1 MPLYIFIEVYLEH
14 NELLHA
20 YLYGV
25 CLMKKICDIKT
36 RNELADFLKIP
47 RQKFTQILYSIYPNN
62 CYTTFKIPKKK
73 GGTRSI
79 SAPNDELKE
88 IQCRIVKALSDYQQT
103 LLEDNHV
110 VNNISHAFERG
121 KSIISN
127 AKVHRN
133 KRLVLNVDLKDFFDS
148 FHFGRVC
155 GYFEKNKYFM
165 LPHEVAVILA
175 QLSCYEGKLPQGAP
189 TSPIITNLMCS
200 ILDAKIINLS
210 KKYKLRYTRY
220 ADDLTFSTNN
230 RQFIDKY
237 NEFVERLEKIINYEG
252 FEINKEKTRLQYNDS
267 RQVVT
272 GLVVNEKINICRDY
286 YKETRAMANNLYNNG
301 EFAINGITGTINQL
315 EGRFSFIDQIEK
327 HNNVQDKE
335 NHSFYK
341 LNGREKQFQKF
352 LFYKYFFAGSKPI
365 IITEGKTDII
375 YLKAALRK
383 LYKEYPDLVEK
394 KKDGSFE
401 YKISFLKRTSKIRY
415 FFGIAKDGADAIKNV
430 TRFFTDSKNFTNY
443 YKYFKEVT
451 NNDSAYPTIII
462 FDNELSNKEKP
473 LSKFANE
480 FVNKENKELLKK
492 DLKIQ
497 VFSDT
502 NLFLITNQLIDG
514 KEESE
519 IEDLFDKATLETI
532 IDGRKLILKD
542 KYDTKQFYGK
552 EIFSKYVINNY
563 EKIDF
568 SNFRCIL
575 DNIVSIIKK

>member
-1 MPLYIFIEVYLEH
+1 
-14 NELLHA
+14 
-20 YLYGV
+20 
-25 CLMKKICDIKT
+25 MKKICDIKT
-36 RNELADFLKIP
+36 RNELADFLRIP

-62 CYTTFKIPKKK
+62 CYTTFEIPKKK

-88 IQCRIVKALSDYQQT
+88 IQRHLADVLYEYKKTILD
-103 LLEDNHV
+103 DNQIK
-110 VNNISHAFERG
+110 NNVSYAFEKG
-121 KSIISN
+121 KGIISN
-127 AKVHRN
+127 AEVHRN
-133 KRLVLNVDLKDFFDS
+133 KRLVLNIDLKDFFDS

-165 LPHEVAVILA
+165 LPHEVAVILS
-175 QLSCYEGKLPQGAP
+175 QLSCYNGKLPQGAP
-189 TSPIITNLMCS
+189 TSPIITNLMCQ
-200 ILDAKIINLS
+200 ILDVKIINLS
-210 KKYKLRYTRY
+210 KRYKLNYTRY
-220 ADDLTFSTNN
+220 ADDLTFSTN
-230 RQFIDKY
+230 DKHFLEKQ
-237 NEFVERLEKIINYEG
+237 NEFIEKLEKFINHEG

-272 GLVVNEKINICRDY
+272 GLVVNKKINICRDY
-286 YKETRAMANNLYNNG
+286 YRETRAMANNLYNNG
-301 EFAINGITGTINQL
+301 EFTINGVAATLNQL

-335 NHSFYK
+335 KHSFYK

-352 LFYKYFFAGSKPI
+352 LFYKYFFVSSKPI

-375 YLKAALRK
+375 YLKAALRN

-415 FFGIAKDGADAIKNV
+415 FLGLAKDGADAIKNV

-443 YKYFKEVT
+443 YKYFRDVT
-451 NNDSAYPTIII
+451 NNDSAYPTIIV

-497 VFSDT
+497 VFPDT
-502 NLFLITNQLIDG
+502 NLFLITNQLIDR

-519 IEDLFDKATLETI
+519 IEGLFDKSTLGTI
-532 IDGRKLILKD
+532 IDCKKFTLKD

-568 SNFRCIL
+568 SNFKCIL

>member
-1 MPLYIFIEVYLEH
+1 
-14 NELLHA
+14 
-20 YLYGV
+20 
-25 CLMKKICDIKT
+25 MKKICDLKT

-62 CYTTFKIPKKK
+62 CYTTFEIPKKK

-79 SAPNDELKE
+79 NAPNDELKE
-88 IQCRIVKALSDYQQT
+88 IQRRIAKVLSDYKQT
-103 LLEDNHV
+103 ILKDNHTE
-110 VNNISHAFERG
+110 NKISHAFEKG

-127 AKVHRN
+127 AEVHKN
-133 KRLVLNVDLKDFFDS
+133 KRLVSNVDLKNFFDS

-165 LPHEVAVILA
+165 LPHEVAVILT

-189 TSPIITNLMCS
+189 TSPIITNLMCQ
-200 ILDAKIINLS
+200 ILDAKIISLS
-210 KKYKLRYTRY
+210 KKYKLSYTRY

-237 NEFVERLEKIINYEG
+237 NEFVKRLEKIINHEG
-252 FEINKEKTRLQYNDS
+252 FEINKKKTRLQYNDA

-286 YKETRAMANNLYNNG
+286 YRETRAMANNLYNND
-301 EFAINGITGTINQL
+301 EFTINGIAGTINQL

-327 HNNVQDKE
+327 HNNVQDKV

-352 LFYKYFFAGSKPI
+352 LFYKYFFVSSKPI

-375 YLKAALRK
+375 YLKAALRN
-383 LYKEYPDLVEK
+383 LYKQYPNLVEK

-415 FFGIAKDGADAIKNV
+415 FLGLTKDGADAIKNV
-430 TRFFTDSKNFTNY
+430 TRFFTNSKNFTNY
-443 YKYFKEVT
+443 YKYFKDVT
-451 NNDSAYPTIII
+451 NNDSAYPTIIV

-480 FVNKENKELLKK
+480 FLNEENRALLKK

-497 VFSDT
+497 VFPDT

-514 KEESE
+514 NEEAE
-519 IEDLFDKATLETI
+519 IENLFDKSTLETI
-532 IDGRKLILKD
+532 IDGRKLALKD

>member
-1 MPLYIFIEVYLEH
+1 
-14 NELLHA
+14 
-20 YLYGV
+20 
-25 CLMKKICDIKT
+25 MKKICDIKT

-62 CYTTFKIPKKK
+62 CYTTFEIPKKK

-79 SAPNDELKE
+79 NAPNDELKE
-88 IQCRIVKALSDYQQT
+88 IQRRIAKVLSDYKQT
-103 LLEDNHV
+103 ILVDNHIE
-110 VNNISHAFERG
+110 NNISHAFEEG

-133 KRLVLNVDLKDFFDS
+133 KRLVLNVDLKDFFDI
-148 FHFGRVC
+148 FHFGRIC

-165 LPHEVAVILA
+165 LPHEVAVILT

-189 TSPIITNLMCS
+189 TSPIITNLMCQ

-210 KKYKLRYTRY
+210 KKYKLSYTRY

-237 NEFVERLEKIINYEG
+237 NEFVGRLEKIINYEG

-286 YKETRAMANNLYNNG
+286 YRETRAMANNLYNNG
-301 EFAINGITGTINQL
+301 EFAINGIAGTINQL

-327 HNNVQDKE
+327 YNNVQDKE
-335 NHSFYK
+335 THSFYK

-352 LFYKYFFAGSKPI
+352 LFYKYFFVSSKPI

-375 YLKAALRK
+375 YLKAALRN

-401 YKISFLKRTSKIRY
+401 YKIYFLKRTSKLRY
-415 FFGIAKDGADAIKNV
+415 FFGLAKDGADAIKNV
-430 TRFFTDSKNFTNY
+430 TRFFTDSKNFNNY
-443 YKYFKEVT
+443 YKYFKDVT
-451 NNDSAYPTIII
+451 NNDSAYPTIIV

-480 FVNKENKELLKK
+480 FLNKENRELLKK

-514 KEESE
+514 NVESE
-519 IEDLFDKATLETI
+519 IEDLFDKSTLETI
-532 IDGRKLILKD
+532 IDGRKLVLKD

-568 SNFRCIL
+568 SNFKCIL

>member
-1 MPLYIFIEVYLEH
+1 
-14 NELLHA
+14 
-20 YLYGV
+20 
-25 CLMKKICDIKT
+25 MKKICDIKT

-62 CYTTFKIPKKK
+62 CYTTFEIPKKK

-79 SAPNDELKE
+79 NAPNDELKE
-88 IQCRIVKALSDYQQT
+88 IQRRIAKVLSDYKQT
-103 LLEDNHV
+103 ILVDNHIE
-110 VNNISHAFERG
+110 NNISHAFEEG

-148 FHFGRVC
+148 FHFGRIC

-165 LPHEVAVILA
+165 LPHEVAVILT

-189 TSPIITNLMCS
+189 TSPIITNLMCQ

-210 KKYKLRYTRY
+210 KKYKLSYTRY

-237 NEFVERLEKIINYEG
+237 NEFVGRLEKIINYEG

-286 YKETRAMANNLYNNG
+286 YRETRAMANNLYNNG
-301 EFAINGITGTINQL
+301 EFAINGIAGTINQL

-327 HNNVQDKE
+327 YNNVQDKE

-352 LFYKYFFAGSKPI
+352 LFYKYFFVSSKPI

-375 YLKAALRK
+375 YLKAALRN

-401 YKISFLKRTSKIRY
+401 YKIYFLKRTSKLRY
-415 FFGIAKDGADAIKNV
+415 FFGLAKDGADAIKNV
-430 TRFFTDSKNFTNY
+430 TRFFTDSKNFNNY
-443 YKYFKEVT
+443 YKYFKDVT
-451 NNDSAYPTIII
+451 NNDSAYPTIIV

-480 FVNKENKELLKK
+480 FLNKENRELLKK

-514 KEESE
+514 NVESE
-519 IEDLFDKATLETI
+519 IEDLFDKSTLETI
-532 IDGRKLILKD
+532 IDGRKLVLKD

-568 SNFRCIL
+568 SNFKCIL

>member
-25 CLMKKICDIKT
+25 CIMKKICDIKT
-36 RNELADFLKIP
+36 RNELADFLRIP

-62 CYTTFKIPKKK
+62 CYTTFEIPKKK

-88 IQCRIVKALSDYQQT
+88 IQRHLADVLYEYKKTILD
-103 LLEDNHV
+103 DNQIK
-110 VNNISHAFERG
+110 NNVSYAFEKG
-121 KSIISN
+121 KGIISN
-127 AKVHRN
+127 AEVHRN
-133 KRLVLNVDLKDFFDS
+133 KRLVLNIDLKDFFDS

-165 LPHEVAVILA
+165 LPHEVAVILS
-175 QLSCYEGKLPQGAP
+175 QLSCYNGKLPQGAP
-189 TSPIITNLMCS
+189 TSPIITNLMCQ
-200 ILDAKIINLS
+200 ILDVKIINLS
-210 KKYKLRYTRY
+210 KRYKLNYTRY
-220 ADDLTFSTNN
+220 ADDLTFSTN
-230 RQFIDKY
+230 DKHFLEKQ
-237 NEFVERLEKIINYEG
+237 NEFIEKLEKFINHEG

-272 GLVVNEKINICRDY
+272 GLVVNKKINICRDY
-286 YKETRAMANNLYNNG
+286 YRETRAMANNLYNNG
-301 EFAINGITGTINQL
+301 EFTINGVAATLNQL

-335 NHSFYK
+335 KHSFYK

-352 LFYKYFFAGSKPI
+352 LFYKYFFVSSKPI

-375 YLKAALRK
+375 YLKAALRN

-415 FFGIAKDGADAIKNV
+415 FLGLAKDGADAIKNV

-443 YKYFKEVT
+443 YKYFRDVT
-451 NNDSAYPTIII
+451 NNDSAYPTIIV

-497 VFSDT
+497 VFPDT
-502 NLFLITNQLIDG
+502 NLFLITNQLIDR

-519 IEDLFDKATLETI
+519 IEGLFDKSTLGTI
-532 IDGRKLILKD
+532 IDCKKFTLKD

-568 SNFRCIL
+568 SNFKCIL

>member
-1 MPLYIFIEVYLEH
+1 MPLYIFMQVYPEH

-25 CLMKKICDIKT
+25 CIMKKICDIKT

-62 CYTTFKIPKKK
+62 CYTTFEIPKKK

-79 SAPNDELKE
+79 SAPNDGLKE
-88 IQCRIVKALSDYQQT
+88 IQRHLANALYEYKQKILD
-103 LLEDNHV
+103 DNQIK
-110 VNNISHAFERG
+110 NNVSHAFEKG
-121 KSIISN
+121 KGIISN
-127 AKVHRN
+127 AEAHRN
-133 KRLVLNVDLKDFFDS
+133 KRLVLNIDLKDFFDS

-165 LPHEVAVILA
+165 LPHEVAVILS
-175 QLSCYEGKLPQGAP
+175 QLSCYDGKLPQGAP
-189 TSPIITNLMCS
+189 TSPVITNLMCQ

-210 KKYKLRYTRY
+210 KKYKLNYTRY
-220 ADDLTFSTNN
+220 ADDLTFSTN
-230 RQFIDKY
+230 DKHFLEKQ
-237 NEFVERLEKIINYEG
+237 NEFIEKLEKIINHEG

-272 GLVVNEKINICRDY
+272 GLVVNKKINICCDY
-286 YKETRAMANNLYNNG
+286 YRETRAMANNLYNNG
-301 EFAINGITGTINQL
+301 EFTINGVAATINQL

-327 HNNVQDKE
+327 YNNIQDKE
-335 NHSFYK
+335 KHRFYE

-352 LFYKYFFAGSKPI
+352 LFYKYFFVSHKPV
-365 IITEGKTDII
+365 IITEGKTDVI

-383 LYKEYPDLVEK
+383 LYNEYPDLVQK

-415 FFGIAKDGADAIKNV
+415 FLGLVKDGADAIKNV
-430 TRFFTDSKNFTNY
+430 TRFFNGGKNFTNY
-443 YKYFKEVT
+443 YAYFKKVSKK
-451 NNDSAYPTIII
+451 DSDNPVILI
-462 FDNELSNKEKP
+462 FDNELSHKDKP
-473 LSKFANE
+473 LYSFAKE
-480 FVNKENKELLKK
+480 FMNDENKELLKK

-497 VFSDT
+497 VFPDT
-502 NLFLITNQLIDG
+502 NLFLITNKLVEG

-519 IEDLFDKATLETI
+519 IEDLFDKSTLKTI
-532 IDGRKLILKD
+532 VDGRKLSLKD

-568 SNFRCIL
+568 TNFRCIL

>member
-1 MPLYIFIEVYLEH
+1 
-14 NELLHA
+14 
-20 YLYGV
+20 
-25 CLMKKICDIKT
+25 MKKICDIKT

-62 CYTTFKIPKKK
+62 CYTTFEIPKKK

-79 SAPNDELKE
+79 NAPNDELKE
-88 IQCRIVKALSDYQQT
+88 IQRRIAKVLSDYKQT
-103 LLEDNHV
+103 ILVDNHIE
-110 VNNISHAFERG
+110 NNISHAFEEG

-133 KRLVLNVDLKDFFDS
+133 KKLVLNVDLKDFFDS
-148 FHFGRVC
+148 FHFGRIC

-165 LPHEVAVILA
+165 LPHEVAVILT

-189 TSPIITNLMCS
+189 TSPIITNLMCQ

-210 KKYKLRYTRY
+210 KKYKLSYTRY

-237 NEFVERLEKIINYEG
+237 NEFVGRLEKIINYEG
-252 FEINKEKTRLQYNDS
+252 FEINKGKTRLQYNDS

-286 YKETRAMANNLYNNG
+286 YRETRAMANNLYNNG
-301 EFAINGITGTINQL
+301 EFAINGIAGTINQL

-327 HNNVQDKE
+327 YNNVHDKE

-352 LFYKYFFAGSKPI
+352 LFYKYFFVSSKPI

-375 YLKAALRK
+375 YLKAALRN
-383 LYKEYPDLVEK
+383 LYKEYPDLVDK

-401 YKISFLKRTSKIRY
+401 YKIYFLKRTSKLRY
-415 FFGIAKDGADAIKNV
+415 FFGLAKDGADAIKNV
-430 TRFFTDSKNFTNY
+430 TRFFTDSKNFNNY
-443 YKYFKEVT
+443 YKYFKDVT
-451 NNDSAYPTIII
+451 NNDSAYPTIIV

-480 FVNKENKELLKK
+480 FLNKENRELLKK

-514 KEESE
+514 NVESE
-519 IEDLFDKATLETI
+519 IEDLFDKSTLETI
-532 IDGRKLILKD
+532 IDGRKLVLKD

-568 SNFRCIL
+568 SNFKCIL